1 MGQRYGPSYANIYM
15 SEWEREALA
24 KCPLHPLFYLRF
36 LDDII
41 GAQAHGEDAFQQFV
55 HILNTHHPSIKLR
68 QEHSDF
74 EINEPP
80 DALLHFMVHMI
91 NNQHSGVAWAVQGR
105 FSLEIK
111 NVVYAIQCR
120 SCGLIYVG
128 ETGARLRAVTAA
140 PVCCTSSGA
149 ALSSGYPLYL
159 SRTCMT

>member
-1 MGQRYGPSYANIYM
+1 M
-15 SEWEREALA
+15 
-24 KCPLHPLFYLRF
+24 
-36 LDDII
+36 
-41 GAQAHGEDAFQQFV
+41 

-80 DALLHFMVHMI
+80 DALMHFMVHMI
-91 NNQHSGVAWAVQGR
+91 NNPHSGVAWAVQGR

-140 PVCCTSSGA
+140 PVCCTSSGGGA
-149 ALSSGYPLYL
+149 QQWLSTLPFKDLHDLNCTPHLDTWKVSSRKHSGEEKNNNRRKLFPVAVTVALY
-159 SRTCMT
+159 